1 MNNKNFD
8 EIINGIK
15 NKRSNAETEEYIKK
29 SLTPD
34 QTKRL
39 NEVLSD
45 KSALQKLLSTPK
57 AQELLKKFGKD
68 EK

>member
-15 NKRSNAETEEYIKK
+15 SKKSNAETEEYIKK

-34 QTKRL
+34 QTKKL

-45 KSALQKLLSTPK
+45 KSALQKLLSTPQAK
-57 AQELLKKFGKD
+57 ELLKKFGKD